1 MSSVEG
7 ASGGSL
13 GNLATSASGVVA
25 ARASARHVTRWRLRE
40 AIAELL
46 PGARMTECMNR
57 AVPNMV
63 PTLKVGA
70 SGAYVAHTRRCGSVW
85 TCPYCAA
92 KIARGRAE
100 ELRRAIAA
108 AEERGLVVTLATF
121 TVGHTADDE
130 LPELLD
136 GLTEAMRRWRSGR
149 SWQRLA
155 AAVGYVG
162 AVRNLE
168 VTWGAGSGWHPHSHV
183 LLFTRERVVGTS
195 WAATMGVRW
204 ADAVARS
211 GGYASDLHGLRF
223 SDSEHDVKG
232 YLTKVDR
239 EVSDGLEQARS
250 WAAAE
255 ELTFSHAKVGRGSG
269 RLNAWT
275 LAMLFRETGDQEMGD
290 RFVQFAAA
298 FHGRRHLVW
307 SRGLRDSLGLG
318 VEASDVELAEAAGE
332 VEQTVYEL
340 SERELQ
346 RLVASC
352 RLGELLE
359 VAESRGAGAA
369 WLWCMEFFGRA
380 REAAAF
386 ESEWWTQDG
395 WTE

>member
-1 MSSVEG
+1 MSVAG
-7 ASGGSL
+7 GVGAASGDSL

-25 ARASARHVTRWRLRE
+25 GRASARHVTRWRLRE

-46 PGARMTECMNR
+46 PGARMSECMTR
-57 AVPNMV
+57 AVPNMTPV
-63 PTLKVGA
+63 VKVGA
-70 SGAYVAHTRRCGSVW
+70 SGAYVANTRRCGSVW

-108 AEERGLVVTLATF
+108 AEEQGLVVTLATF
-121 TVGHTADDE
+121 TVGHSSEDE
-130 LPELLD
+130 LPDLLN

-155 AAVGYVG
+155 AEVGYVG

-183 LLFTRERVVGTS
+183 LLFTRHPVAGTA
-195 WAATMGVRW
+195 WAAAMGVRW
-204 ADAVARS
+204 ADCVAAV
-211 GGYASDLHGLRF
+211 GGYASAVHGLDF
-223 SDSEHDVKG
+223 SSAEHAVKG
-232 YLTKVDR
+232 YLVKVDR
-239 EVSDGLEQARS
+239 EVDDGLEAARS

-255 ELTFSHAKVGRGSG
+255 ELTFSHVKVGRGRG

-275 LAMLFRETGDQEMGD
+275 LALLFRETGDQEMGD

-307 SRGLRDSLGLG
+307 SRGLRDALGLG
-318 VEASDVELAEAAGE
+318 ADASDQELAEASGAAE
-332 VEQTVYEL
+332 ETVVELT
-340 SERELQ
+340 ERELQ

-359 VAESRGAGAA
+359 VIEGRGSRVG
-369 WLWCMEFFGRA
+369 WLWCAEFFGWA
-380 REAAAF
+380 EGGASF
-386 ESEWWTQDG
+386 DVGWWEDA
-395 WTE
+395 

>member
-1 MSSVEG
+1 MSQT
-7 ASGGSL
+7 ASPDVL
-13 GNLATSASGVVA
+13 GNLATSASGLVVG
-25 ARASARHVTRWRLRE
+25 RASARHVTRWRLRE

-63 PTLKVGA
+63 PVLKVGPG
-70 SGAYVAHTRRCGSVW
+70 GAYVAHVRRCGSVW

-108 AEERGLVVTLATF
+108 AGARGLFVTLATF
-121 TVGHTADDE
+121 TVGHSAEDE
-130 LPELLD
+130 LPVLLD

-149 SWQRLA
+149 SWQRLS

-168 VTWGAGSGWHPHSHV
+168 VTWGGGSGWHPHSHV
-183 LLFTRERVVGTS
+183 LLVTRERIAGS
-195 WAATMGVRW
+195 GWAIRMQERW
-204 ADAVARS
+204 AESVERS
-211 GGYASDLHGLRF
+211 GGYASPVHGLRF
-223 SDSEHDVKG
+223 SDAEHDVKG

-255 ELTFSHAKVGRGSG
+255 ELTFSHAKVGRGHG

-307 SRGLRDSLGLG
+307 SRGLRDALGLG
-318 VEASDVELAEAAGE
+318 VEATDVELAEAAGE
-332 VEQTVYEL
+332 GEQAVFEM

-359 VAESRGAGAA
+359 VAESRGSAAA
-369 WLWCMEFFGRA
+369 WLWWMEFSGRA
-380 REAAAF
+380 REAVAF
-386 ESEWWTQDG
+386 EPEWWTQDG
-395 WTE
+395 WTN